1 MFEDKLEW
9 ALCTRGLTVDAFLS
23 LLRDEPYL
31 SDNKIFAISR
41 FINNSK
47 VPVFLTKKIGDI
59 EIVCRRFEV
68 AVTYTIKSTNQCRID
83 VDFNTLG
90 LEVKYTDRTLII
102 DQNLM
107 DYRGEHNLLFDLRQE
122 ILNEM
127 MSRYFSRVLYAMYRE
142 LGWFT

>member
-9 ALCTRGLTVDAFLS
+9 ALCTRGLTVEAFLS

-31 SDNKIFAISR
+31 SDNKIFAIS
-41 FINNSK
+41 S
-47 VPVFLTKKIGDI
+47 I

-68 AVTYTIKSTNQCRID
+68 AVTYTIKSTNPCRID

-107 DYRGEHNLLFDLRQE
+107 EYRGEHNLLFDLRQE

-127 MSRYFSRVLYAMYRE
+127 MTRYFSRVLYAMYRE
-142 LGWFT
+142 LGWFI

>member
-9 ALCTRGLTVDAFLS
+9 ALCTRGLTVEAFLS

-47 VPVFLTKKIGDI
+47 IPVFLTKKIGNI

-68 AVTYTIKSTNQCRID
+68 AVTYTIKSTNPCRID

-102 DQNLM
+102 DQNPM
-107 DYRGEHNLLFDLRQE
+107 EYRGEHNLLFDLRQE

-127 MSRYFSRVLYAMYRE
+127 MTRYFSRVLYAMYRE
-142 LGWFT
+142 LGWFI